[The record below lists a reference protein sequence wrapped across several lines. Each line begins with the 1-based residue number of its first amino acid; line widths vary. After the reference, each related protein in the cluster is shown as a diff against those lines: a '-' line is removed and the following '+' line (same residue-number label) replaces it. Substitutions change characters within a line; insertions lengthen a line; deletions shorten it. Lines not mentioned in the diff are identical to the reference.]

1 MQELSTFTF
10 ILSGA
15 ACLYRSSTRYT
26 LILGLILFLISSY
39 LGIITAKIKYMF
51 LLKSKI
57 LKKEKG
63 ASAVEFAL
71 ILTPLIILIFAIFEF
86 GILFNN
92 WIALTHAA
100 REGVRLAAV
109 DEDEA
114 FIKQEIVNRAPSV
127 KIDPDNIEIDP
138 VHEEREIGSLV
149 TVTVTGWPVDLN
161 IPFLDP
167 TSIPLASSATLRIE
181 NRQQF

>member
-1 MQELSTFTF
+1 M
-10 ILSGA
+10 
-15 ACLYRSSTRYT
+15 
-26 LILGLILFLISSY
+26 FLI
-39 LGIITAKIKYMF
+39 
-51 LLKSKI
+51 KSKI

-71 ILTPLIILIFAIFEF
+71 ILMPLIVLIFAIFEF
-86 GILFNN
+86 GIIFNN

-109 DEDEA
+109 DEDEV

-127 KIDPDNIEIDP
+127 KIDPDDIVIDP
-138 VHEEREIGSLV
+138 VHGEIGSPV

-161 IPFLDP
+161 IPFLNP
-167 TSIPLASSATLRIE
+167 KLIVLTSSATLRIE
-181 NRQQF
+181 YKK